1 MLYNIAELTVEIVFR
16 ESALNGEQL
25 IPSFSPF
32 VVNDGE
38 RRDEAFFRLVV
49 DDTLKPL
56 RNDRE
61 RIGKFDTG
69 NGETVV
75 DRFPGGEYQFI
86 IKDINGG
93 ECCLL
98 QARDNFKDCTCALN
112 GNFNMRRFGLNNAL
126 MLIFAFA
133 GSSKQTLLIHASLV
147 RHRGYGYAFI
157 AKSGTGKSTQV
168 SNWLRYIP
176 DCDLMNDDNPI
187 VRIIDGETFIY
198 GSPWSGKTP
207 CYRKVK
213 AKLGAITRIERSSE
227 NHVERLKPIEAFASL
242 LPSCSTM
249 KWDSDIF
256 NAICGSVTKLVETV
270 NIFTLHCLP
279 NKESAI
285 ICHREISI

>member
-1 MLYNIAELTVEIVFR
+1 MLYNIADLTVEIVFR

-38 RRDEAFFRLVV
+38 GRDEAFFRLVV

-75 DRFPGGEYQFI
+75 DRFSGGEYQFI

-187 VRIIDGETFIY
+187 VRIIDGEAFIY

-213 AKLGAITRIERSSE
+213 ARLGAITRIERSSE

>member
-38 RRDEAFFRLVV
+38 GRDEAFFRLVV

-187 VRIIDGETFIY
+187 VRIIDGEAFIY

-213 AKLGAITRIERSSE
+213 ARLGAITRIERSSE

>member
-187 VRIIDGETFIY
+187 VRIIDGEAFIY

-213 AKLGAITRIERSSE
+213 ARLGAITRIERSSE

>member
-187 VRIIDGETFIY
+187 VRIIDGEAFIY